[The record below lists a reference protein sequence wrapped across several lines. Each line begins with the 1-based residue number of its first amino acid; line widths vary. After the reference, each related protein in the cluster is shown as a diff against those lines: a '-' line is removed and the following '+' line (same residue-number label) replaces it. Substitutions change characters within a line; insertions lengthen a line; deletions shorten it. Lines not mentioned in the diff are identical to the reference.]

1 MAAGD
6 ISRFYGKLEAVC
18 KKSLPRGVYDR
29 IVAKEACIAEIQG
42 RTRRVKRFLILG
54 HLDVYFSNV
63 PPTTVSRSFSL
74 DSIVCVSKVRF
85 QG

>member
-1 MAAGD
+1 MATGD
-6 ISRFYGKLEAVC
+6 LSRFYSKLETVC

-29 IVAKEACIAEIQG
+29 IVAKEACIAEIEG
-42 RTRRVKRFLILG
+42 RTRRLKKFLILG

-74 DSIVCVSKVRF
+74 DSIIHVSKVRC
-85 QG
+85 